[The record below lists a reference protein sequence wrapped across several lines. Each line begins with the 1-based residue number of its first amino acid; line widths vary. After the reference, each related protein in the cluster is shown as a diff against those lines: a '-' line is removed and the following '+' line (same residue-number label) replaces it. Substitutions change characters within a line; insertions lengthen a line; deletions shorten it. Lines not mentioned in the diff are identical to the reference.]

1 MDLSI
6 SAGSALSNSSTP
18 IPTQPLMHILPS
30 ALLLGSFALQ
40 AVLGRPNLIG
50 KRDVDD
56 FVDFETPIA
65 LEKLLCNI
73 GADGCAAAG
82 AAPGVVIA
90 SPDRAD
96 PPYFFTWTRDSALV
110 FKSIVDR
117 FTDQYDA
124 NLQRLIQ
131 EFVGAQAK
139 LQGVSN
145 PSGSLSDGRGLGE
158 AKFEVDLTEYMG
170 AWGRPQRDGPAL
182 RAIALL
188 GYAQWLIENGYE
200 STANDIVWP
209 VVRNDLEYSAQYWTQ
224 PGFDLWE
231 EVNGQSFFTVASLHR
246 ALVEGASVARQ
257 LGKSGDKY
265 ANIAPQILC
274 YLQNFWVSNGG
285 YVDSNINVNDGRTG
299 KDANS
304 VLASIHLFDPT
315 IGCNSATFQPCS
327 DRALSNL
334 KAVVDSFR
342 FYGINNGIPTG
353 RAIAVGRYA
362 EDVYYQGNPWYL
374 NTLAVAE
381 QLYDALYVWKQ
392 QGSVTVS
399 QTSLSFFRDLLPGI
413 ATGTYASNSAT
424 YTSIITAVSNYADG
438 FVAKVQQYTP
448 SDGSLAEQYSKFN
461 GSPVGARDLTWSYAA
476 FLTATSRRAGI
487 VPPTWV
493 KGANLNVPGTCSAT
507 TAVGSYTSA
516 TRTSFP
522 PSQTPTDGV
531 PSPTNGGPTPTG
543 SPAPCTTATSVDV
556 TFEVRVRTQFGQT
569 IKIVGDASELG
580 QWNTGNAV
588 ALSASSYTNANPV
601 WKGTVT
607 LPAGAQLAYKYI
619 NVGVDGSVTWESD
632 PNRQYTVPK
641 TCETTA
647 TEMETWR

>member
-1 MDLSI
+1 
-6 SAGSALSNSSTP
+6 
-18 IPTQPLMHILPS
+18 MHILSS

-50 KRDVDD
+50 KRAVDD
-56 FVDFETPIA
+56 FVEAENTIA

-82 AAPGVVIA
+82 ASPGVVIA
-90 SPDRAD
+90 SPSKVD
-96 PPYFFTWTRDSALV
+96 PPYFYTWTRDSALV
-110 FKSIVDR
+110 FRSIVDR

-124 NLQRLIQ
+124 NLQHLIQ
-131 EFVGAQAK
+131 EYVGAQAK

-145 PSGSLSDGRGLGE
+145 PSGSLSDGQGLGE
-158 AKFEVDLTEYMG
+158 PKFEVNLTPYTG

-188 GYAQWLIENGYE
+188 GYAQWLIDNGYK

-209 VVRNDLEYSAQYWTQ
+209 VIHNDLEYSAQYWTQ

-246 ALVEGASVARQ
+246 GASVAKQ
-257 LGKSGDKY
+257 LGKSADKY
-265 ANIAPQILC
+265 SNIAPQVLC

-315 IGCNSATFQPCS
+315 LGCNSATFQPCS

-334 KAVVDSFR
+334 KAYVDSFR
-342 FYGINNGIPTG
+342 FYSINSGIPTG
-353 RAIAVGRYA
+353 KAIAVGRYA
-362 EDVYYQGNPWYL
+362 EDSYYQGNPWYL

-399 QTSLSFFRDLLPGI
+399 QTSLSFFRDLVPSI

-424 YTSIITAVSNYADG
+424 YTSIINAVSTYADG
-438 FVAKVQQYTP
+438 FIAKVQQYTP
-448 SDGSLAEQYSKFN
+448 SDGSLAEQYSKSD
-461 GSPVGARDLTWSYAA
+461 GSPLSASDLTWSYAA

-487 VPPTWV
+487 VPPTWAN
-493 KGANLNVPGTCSAT
+493 GANMDVPGTCSAT

-516 TRTSFP
+516 TKTSFP
-522 PSQTPTDGV
+522 ASQTPTDGV
-531 PSPTNGGPTPTG
+531 PSPTDGSPTTTDGGPTTTE
-543 SPAPCTTATSVDV
+543 SSAPCATATSVDV
-556 TFEVRVRTQFGQT
+556 TFEVRVTTQYGQT

-588 ALSASSYTNANPV
+588 ALSASSYTAADPV

-619 NVGVDGSVTWESD
+619 NVATDGSVTWESD

-647 TEMETWR
+647 TESDTWR